1 MERHR
6 RSCYGGDRFLSMD
19 NFHSSCLLQHAE
31 LLSTR
36 PLPIHSSQQH
46 GVASSCPWKT
56 PQMVLLHSA
65 SGETLPCEQLS
76 SARPRV
82 DFWQIPKGEFPA
94 SSTWCVCVHT
104 QSLQACPTLWAP
116 MDCSPPGSSVHGIL
130 QTRILEWVAMP
141 FSGASPPPSDQT
153 HVSCGCCTA
162 GWFFTSEP
170 PGKPRHWCGISW
182 ILFRVNL
189 FQHHLDLSL
198 EGWELFLGFLFQPQS

>member
-1 MERHR
+1 MGTGSSAWTTSTAHAFCNMQ
-6 RSCYGGDRFLSMD
+6 SCSAPDPFQYT
-19 NFHSSCLLQHAE
+19 A
-31 LLSTR
+31 
-36 PLPIHSSQQH
+36 
-46 GVASSCPWKT
+46 ASSTEWPAAAPGKPLRWFCFTVPL
-56 PQMVLLHSA
+56 V
-65 SGETLPCEQLS
+65 TLPCEQLS

-104 QSLQACPTLWAP
+104 QSLQACPTLWVP

-162 GWFFTSEP
+162 G
-170 PGKPRHWCGISW
+170 
-182 ILFRVNL
+182 
-189 FQHHLDLSL
+189 
-198 EGWELFLGFLFQPQS
+198 

>member
-1 MERHR
+1 
-6 RSCYGGDRFLSMD
+6 MD

-56 PQMVLLHSA
+56 PQMVLLQSA

-94 SSTWCVCVHT
+94 SSPGVCVCILSRFSRVRLFGPPWTVGHQAPLSMEFSRQEYWSGLLCPSPGHHPHPAIKPT
-104 QSLQACPTLWAP
+104 SPAAAALQTDSLLL
-116 MDCSPPGSSVHGIL
+116 SPRGSSATG
-130 QTRILEWVAMP
+130 VASHE
-141 FSGASPPPSDQT
+141 FS
-153 HVSCGCCTA
+153 
-162 GWFFTSEP
+162 SEST
-170 PGKPRHWCGISW
+170 CSNT
-182 ILFRVNL
+182 V
-189 FQHHLDLSL
+189 
-198 EGWELFLGFLFQPQS
+198 